1 MGTWAGDVRQ
11 AVEWAT
17 GQLAGGVS
25 SAMVAH
31 GIGQRWDTL
40 DAGECRAVVDAAGN
54 LLGAQQRPR
63 GTIRPLGY
71 DGVAV
76 GV

>member
-1 MGTWAGDVRQ
+1 MGSWATDVQQAVTWATD
-11 AVEWAT
+11 
-17 GQLAGGVS
+17 QLAGGVL

-31 GIGQRWDTL
+31 GIGERWQDL

-54 LLGAQQRPR
+54 ILAAGRRPAGA
-63 GTIRPLGY
+63 IRPLGY
-71 DGVAV
+71 DGIAV

>member
-1 MGTWAGDVRQ
+1 MGSWTRDVQQ
-11 AVEWAT
+11 AMEWAT

-31 GIGQRWDTL
+31 GIGERWGEL
-40 DAGECRAVVDAAGN
+40 DAGECRAAVDAAGN
-54 LLGAQQRPR
+54 LLGAQQRTH
-63 GTIRPLGY
+63 GAIRPLGY
-71 DGVAV
+71 DGIEV